1 MYKTQVQQIRGLDKE
16 QYKLLRTLCWHS
28 ARLYN
33 YGLYF
38 TRQQWF
44 QTKTFLHYKEN
55 YFNCKDNENYQVM
68 PCMMAQQ
75 TLKVVERG
83 MRSFLGLLKL
93 AKEEGYSNPIRMPN
107 YLDKQG
113 YFSLW
118 VPNHERGGFQIKGNK
133 IHLAIGNYLKKET
146 GNKNIVL
153 NLPPNVDAKTIK
165 EIRIH
170 PKQNAHYFVL
180 EVVYE
185 VQEKKQTKKKGV
197 LGIDIGL
204 NNLATCWD
212 TKNSR
217 AFIISGRKVKSINH
231 YWNKQN
237 AELQSKK
244 SEKHYTKR
252 QFLNTRKRNR
262 RVRDYMH
269 KAARSIVNYCLTNGI
284 GKIVVGH
291 NDGWKQTFKKGK
303 VNNQNFIQVPF
314 GLLMECLRYKCQ
326 EVGLQY
332 QEICESH
339 TSKCSFLD
347 GESIKHHDEYVGVRQ
362 KRGLFKTAKGVKVNA
377 DVNGAANIARKV
389 IGDCLLNDDQVKGF
403 VANPVFLSI

>member
-1 MYKTQVQQIRGLDKE
+1 
-16 QYKLLRTLCWHS
+16 
-28 ARLYN
+28 
-33 YGLYF
+33 
-38 TRQQWF
+38 
-44 QTKTFLHYKEN
+44 
-55 YFNCKDNENYQVM
+55 
-68 PCMMAQQ
+68 
-75 TLKVVERG
+75 

-107 YLDKQG
+107 YLDKEG
-113 YFSLW
+113 HFTIW
-118 VPNHERGGFQIKGNK
+118 IPNFERGGFVVKNGK
-133 IHLAIGNYLKKET
+133 IYLALSKQLKEET
-146 GNKNIVL
+146 GMKNIIL
-153 NLPPNVDAKTIK
+153 NLPPNVNKDVIK

-170 PKQNAHYFVL
+170 PKQNAHYFVM

-185 VQEKKQTKKKGV
+185 VNEKKKTKKKGV
-197 LGIDIGL
+197 LGVDIGL

-212 TKNSR
+212 AKNSR

-244 SEKHYTKR
+244 SETHYTKR

-269 KAARSIVNYCLTNGI
+269 KAARSIVNYCLANGI

-291 NDGWKQTFKKGK
+291 NDGWKQTFKKGR

-314 GLLMECLRYKCQ
+314 GLLMQCLRYKCQ
-326 EVGLQY
+326 EVGLAY

-347 GESIKHHDEYVGVRQ
+347 GEPIKHHEEYLGRRTY
-362 KRGLFKTAKGVKVNA
+362 RGLFKTAKGVKINA

-389 IGDCLLNDDQVKGF
+389 IGDHSLSDDQVRGF
-403 VANPVFLSI
+403 VANPVFVSI